1 MKRFG
6 LISAL
11 GLSLLAAPGA
21 ALAMGWGGYPTTP
34 PPRVYAPP
42 APPAYAVPTPRA
54 YVAPVRQRYVG
65 AYSRVWVPAHWGL
78 RGDTRV
84 FVAGNWSFPPFAGWV
99 WITPRWAWD
108 GYQWVWQEGQWAPPV
123 YGGY

>member
-11 GLSLLAAPGA
+11 GLSLMAAPGA
-21 ALAMGWGGYPTTP
+21 ALATGWGGHPTTP

-42 APPAYAVPTPRA
+42 PAYVVPTPRA
-54 YVAPVRQRYVG
+54 HVVPVRQRYVG
-65 AYSRVWVPAHWGL
+65 AHTRIWVPAHWGL
-78 RGDTRV
+78 RGGSRV
-84 FVAGNWSFPPFAGWV
+84 FVAGTWSFPPFAGWV
-99 WITPRWAWD
+99 WITPRWAWN
-108 GYQWVWQEGQWAPPV
+108 GYGWVWQEGQWAPPV